1 LLAFCSSYSKADD
14 PVDMT
19 GPVTEYNI
27 SDDGWAHV
35 PLDFTFPF
43 QNGFYNDAF
52 MFSNG
57 VVGFIDPAAQQTYGL
72 CCDGQNMLDPTNTSN
87 YIYNNIQTRPGLNF
101 SIFGL
106 HTDLKKY
113 SGKGGK
119 FYTQGDESGMR
130 FFWENIS
137 EFSQP
142 NNLNTFDVG
151 IYPSGNIDIHH
162 EKINITNHDV
172 TVGISGN
179 FTNDTANY
187 THYFYK
193 RSTNGGVFWN
203 GIGKNPIVV
212 PQGGTLCEASPISH
226 TFCPGYATA
235 FAEAEYNNSC
245 LANPQ
250 FDSGCPGY
258 QTPVEVT
265 PIVEVTPVD
274 PTVIE
279 TPGVDST
286 VADVIA
292 SLAPIVIAPVVIPV
306 IVEIPEVITPVQPS
320 TDTSTQAQ
328 EIIVPATPEET
339 VIAEVEAELATVEAE
354 AETVETN
361 DNESSDSSSSPADN
375 TSEESDEQSS
385 STEEI
390 VVENDS
396 SEEVAVEESTS
407 TETKEEPKKLTK
419 KERKAKSK
427 RDKMKKIIT
436 NKLKELANDMA
447 TAATIEQQQAVQAQI
462 NALINYVPGFNAYGQ
477 FSIPGVT
484 FYTPEPLYVNKRI
497 PENNR
502 GLLNGLASQ
511 ILHEK
516 MIDLQYKN

>member
-1 LLAFCSSYSKADD
+1 MTWLKAPLVVLVLLACSYSYSKADD
-14 PVDMT
+14 PVAMT

-27 SDDGWAHV
+27 TDDGWAHV

-43 QNGFYNDAF
+43 QNGFYTSAF

-57 VVGFIDPAAQQTYGL
+57 VVGFIDPSVQRTYGL

-106 HTDLKKY
+106 HTDLIKY

-137 EFSQP
+137 EFGQP

-151 IYPSGNIDIHH
+151 IYPSGNIHIHH
-162 EKINITNHDV
+162 EEINITNHDV

-179 FTNDTANY
+179 FTSDVANY

-193 RSTNGGVFWN
+193 RRTNGGVFWN
-203 GIGKNPIVV
+203 GIGESPIIV

-265 PIVEVTPVD
+265 PIVETTPVD

-292 SLAPIVIAPVVIPV
+292 SPEPIVIAPI
-306 IVEIPEVITPVQPS
+306 IVPEVIIEAPVTVQ
-320 TDTSTQAQ
+320 TDTTTSTQAE

-339 VIAEVEAELATVEAE
+339 VIAEVEAELATVE
-354 AETVETN
+354 TD

-375 TSEESDEQSS
+375 SEESDEQSS
-385 STEEI
+385 STQ
-390 VVENDS
+390 ENDS

-407 TETKEEPKKLTK
+407 TETEQPKKLTK
-419 KERKAKSK
+419 KERKEKSK

-447 TAATIEQQQAVQAQI
+447 SAATIEQQQAVQAQI

-477 FSIPGVT
+477 LSIPGVS
-484 FYTPEPLYVNKRI
+484 FYTPEPLYVNRRI

-516 MIDLQYKN
+516 MVDMQYKK

>member
-1 LLAFCSSYSKADD
+1 
-14 PVDMT
+14 MT

-27 SDDGWAHV
+27 TDDGWAHV

-43 QNGFYNDAF
+43 QNGFYTSAF

-57 VVGFIDPAAQQTYGL
+57 VVGFIDPSAQQTYGL

-87 YIYNNIQTRPGLNF
+87 YIYNNIQSRPGLNF
-101 SIFGL
+101 NIFGL
-106 HTDLKKY
+106 HTDLIKY

-137 EFSQP
+137 EFGQP

-151 IYPSGNIDIHH
+151 IYPSGNIHIHH
-162 EKINITNHDV
+162 EEINITNHDV

-179 FTNDTANY
+179 FTSDVANY

-193 RSTNGGVFWN
+193 RRTNGGVFWN
-203 GIGKNPIVV
+203 GIGESPIIV

-265 PIVEVTPVD
+265 PIVETTPVD

-292 SLAPIVIAPVVIPV
+292 SPEPIVIAPIVV
-306 IVEIPEVITPVQPS
+306 PEVIIEVPVPVQ
-320 TDTSTQAQ
+320 TNTNTSTQAE

-354 AETVETN
+354 AETTVETDN
-361 DNESSDSSSSPADN
+361 NESSDSSSSPADN

-390 VVENDS
+390 VAEENDS
-396 SEEVAVEESTS
+396 SEEVAVDEVS

-447 TAATIEQQQAVQAQI
+447 TAATIEAQQAVQAQI